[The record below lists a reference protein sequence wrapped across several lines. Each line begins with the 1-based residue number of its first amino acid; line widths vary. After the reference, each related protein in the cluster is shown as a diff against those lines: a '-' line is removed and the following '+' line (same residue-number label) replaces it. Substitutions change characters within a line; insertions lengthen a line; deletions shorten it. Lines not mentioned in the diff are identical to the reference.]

1 MANLPDGPMGG
12 NYVANDDIAGEGQD
26 LDQDDE
32 QHVGLRYAEAECEH
46 CGVILPKNRLRRCEI
61 EREVGRSSGSTRRAT
76 SNRSGSSNS
85 FSGKGA
91 TYRSSYG
98 TTNSLSS
105 SSGRR
110 YYKNSVV
117 LLCDGCLASEP
128 EKHGGIAANIGLN
141 ILRLLFHAAVNPDFR
156 GFRWKR

>member
-1 MANLPDGPMGG
+1 MAGL
-12 NYVANDDIAGEGQD
+12 V
-26 LDQDDE
+26 LD
-32 QHVGLRYAEAECEH
+32 
-46 CGVILPKNRLRRCEI
+46 K
-61 EREVGRSSGSTRRAT
+61 
-76 SNRSGSSNS
+76 
-85 FSGKGA
+85 
-91 TYRSSYG
+91 
-98 TTNSLSS
+98 
-105 SSGRR
+105 R